1 MNKNLNLRPSLIV
14 AFIALAGLSRLLPH
28 PYNFTPIGGMAL
40 FGAAYFCRKYLAL
53 IVPFVALW
61 ISNLLLDNLIYAQYY
76 EGFVWVS
83 NPAVFIAFALIVLVG
98 WGLLKKVTLGRLLG
112 SSLSASA
119 IFFIVSNFGSWLDSG
134 IYPRTWDGLVA
145 CYVAAVPFFQNTL
158 AGDLF
163 YVAVLFGSYELVRR
177 TWPKLALH
185 KAADQA

>member
-1 MNKNLNLRPSLIV
+1 MNKNLTLRPSLIV

-40 FGAAYFCRKYLAL
+40 FGAAYFGRKYLAL